1 MKSRESVARLKQFQV
16 EEKRR
21 QVAQIETMIAE
32 FERMARELDDQIE
45 AEERRT
51 GINDTGHFA
60 YSTFAKSAAQRR
72 DNLMTSVTDL
82 QGQRDAA
89 QADLSQA
96 EEEFDKLQQLVER
109 ERQTHEPPETELP
122 DVKKQRVA
130 G

>member
-16 EEKRR
+16 EDKRR
-21 QVAQIETMIAE
+21 QVGQIEAMIAE

-51 GINDTGHFA
+51 GINDATHFA

-72 DNLMTSVTDL
+72 DNLVASV
-82 QGQRDAA
+82 
-89 QADLSQA
+89 ADLRDQLEAAMAELAEA
-96 EEEFDKLQQLVER
+96 EEELGKIEQLVER
-109 ERQTHEPPETELP
+109 ERLAVEQSNDGVEGRQ
-122 DVKKQRVA
+122 QRAA